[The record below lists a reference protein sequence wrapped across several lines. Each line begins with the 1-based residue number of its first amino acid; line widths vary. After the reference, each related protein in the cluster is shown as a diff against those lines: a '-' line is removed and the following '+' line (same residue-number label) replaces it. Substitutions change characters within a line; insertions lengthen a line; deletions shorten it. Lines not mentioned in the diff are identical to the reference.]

1 MEEFHTYL
9 VMSLGLRMRRKF
21 EFVLTVFNDC
31 EVTPVSNRTSDE
43 CMKSNQDH
51 QKCRVQCTSGVF
63 CWVHERSECTCKTRK
78 YALCTLHFWWSRFD
92 SSTNYVCNCEC
103 VPTRWSTNVL
113 SVSVQ
118 AFGYNLHHM
127 VQFSSSDPECNSYK
141 INLSTKRCWSSYVL
155 ALVHCT
161 LHRADLKVVCL
172 YSHWE
177 HFTPLSGDTT
187 WGELYISNG
196 IGLSVWRR

>member
-1 MEEFHTYL
+1 MLLF
-9 VMSLGLRMRRKF
+9 S
-21 EFVLTVFNDC
+21 
-31 EVTPVSNRTSDE
+31 VSNRTSDE
-43 CMKSNQDH
+43 CMKSNQDQ

-78 YALCTLHFWWSRFD
+78 YALCTLHFGGRDLISC
-92 SSTNYVCNCEC
+92 TNYVCNCEC
-103 VPTRWSTNVL
+103 VPNRWSTNVL

-118 AFGYNLHHM
+118 AFGYNLHHIW
-127 VQFSSSDPECNSYK
+127 FNLALLTLSANSYK
-141 INLSTKRCWSSYVL
+141 TNLSTNWCWSSYVL

-177 HFTPLSGDTT
+177 RLYSIEWGHNNISGVIR
-187 WGELYISNG
+187 LK
-196 IGLSVWRR
+196 